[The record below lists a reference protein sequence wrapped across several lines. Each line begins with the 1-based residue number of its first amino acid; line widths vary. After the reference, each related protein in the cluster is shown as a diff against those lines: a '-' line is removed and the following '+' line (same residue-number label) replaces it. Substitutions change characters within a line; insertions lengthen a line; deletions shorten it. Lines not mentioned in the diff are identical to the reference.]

1 MPGGFSRQ
9 KDEDKKMLKSMTGYG
24 RGQATTPLWDITV
37 ELRAVNHRYFEFSS
51 RLPRTC
57 LFLEDR
63 LKALVQQS
71 CARGKAEL
79 YCSLQPI
86 GRQGTEVQVNEETA
100 GGYITALREAGRKL
114 GLEDDLALSALLQLP
129 SDVFTLHRAEVDED
143 ALWAAV
149 QPAAMAAAA
158 AFAAMREAEGERLKR
173 DLSGRLIEIE
183 RLLSLVEARAPALKD
198 EYYGRLYQKLKE
210 VLEGQGID
218 ESRLVTEA
226 ALFADKVAIDEET
239 VRLRSHIDQFKA
251 LMEAEGPVGRKLDF
265 LVQEMNRETNTI
277 GSKCQDA
284 DIARMVVEMKS
295 EIEKVREQIQ
305 NLE

>member
-1 MPGGFSRQ
+1 
-9 KDEDKKMLKSMTGYG
+9 MLKSMTGYG
-24 RGQATTPLWDITV
+24 RGQAATSLWDVTV

-79 YCSLQPI
+79 YCSLQSV
-86 GRQGTEVQVNEETA
+86 GQQTAEVQVNEA
-100 GGYITALREAGRKL
+100 AAQSYIAALRQTGEKL
-114 GLEDDLALSALLQLP
+114 GLQDDLTLSVLLRLP
-129 SDVFTLHRAEVDED
+129 DIFTVRRAEVDED
-143 ALWAAV
+143 ALWEAV
-149 QPAAMAAAA
+149 RPAAEAAIA
-158 AFAAMREAEGERLKR
+158 AFAAMRETEGERLAQ
-173 DLSGRLIEIE
+173 DLSGRLSEIE
-183 RLLSLVEARAPALKD
+183 RLLSLVESRAPALKD
-198 EYYGRLYQKLKE
+198 EYYDRLYLKLRE
-210 VLEGQGID
+210 VLEGQGFD

-239 VRLRSHIDQFKA
+239 VRLRSHIHQFKA
-251 LMEAEGPVGRKLDF
+251 LMAAGGPVGRKLDF

-284 DIARMVVEMKS
+284 DIARTVVEMKS
-295 EIEKVREQIQ
+295 EIEKIREQIQ

>member
-57 LFLEDR
+57 LFLDR

-129 SDVFTLHRAEVDED
+129 SDVFTLRRAEVDED

-173 DLSGRLIEIE
+173 DLSGRLKIG
-183 RLLSLVEARAPALKD
+183 RAKD
-198 EYYGRLYQKLKE
+198 
-210 VLEGQGID
+210 
-218 ESRLVTEA
+218 
-226 ALFADKVAIDEET
+226 
-239 VRLRSHIDQFKA
+239 
-251 LMEAEGPVGRKLDF
+251 
-265 LVQEMNRETNTI
+265 
-277 GSKCQDA
+277 
-284 DIARMVVEMKS
+284 
-295 EIEKVREQIQ
+295 
-305 NLE
+305 